1 MSVVSTPAVLLRS
14 FNYSETSRVLKL
26 YTKDLGLI
34 SVMAKG
40 IRRGG
45 ARGQAAP
52 DTFSRGELTAYIRP
66 TRELQ
71 TFKEFAVEEAG
82 GSLGRDVV
90 RFAGASVLAEIVL
103 LHAGPDP
110 SPQVFERLR
119 NALRRI
125 DTEPRAGIV
134 GAVLA
139 EGWQLVTTLG
149 YEPQIEVCVR
159 CGRALGATEVLR
171 FDFSAG
177 GMRCSDCVSDRS
189 GPRLAPRLEP
199 QLAPRLEPR
208 LAPRLEPRLA
218 PRLGP
223 GARRQLAALLQ
234 GMAPGELGKP
244 RAHLRLLHDFVIYHI
259 SGSKP
264 LKTFSVFSSVAGLDE

>member
-14 FNYSETSRVLKL
+14 FNYSETSRVLRL
-26 YTKDLGLI
+26 YTKDLGLV

-40 IRRGG
+40 VRRAG
-45 ARGQAAP
+45 ARGHGGL
-52 DTFSRGELTAYIRP
+52 DTFSRGELTAYLRP
-66 TRELQ
+66 TRDLQ

-82 GSLGRDVV
+82 GSLARDVL

-110 SPQVFERLR
+110 SPQVFERLT

-125 DTEPRAGIV
+125 DAVPREGII

-139 EGWQLVTTLG
+139 EGWMLVTTLG
-149 YEPQIEVCVR
+149 YEPQIELCVH
-159 CGRALGATEVLR
+159 CGRTLGATEVLR

-177 GMRCSDCVSDRS
+177 GVRCSDCASDHS
-189 GPRLAPRLEP
+189 GPRV
-199 QLAPRLEPR
+199 
-208 LAPRLEPRLA
+208 
-218 PRLGP
+218 GP
-223 GARRQLAALLQ
+223 GARQQLAALLQ
-234 GMAPGELGKP
+234 GTAPEALGKP
-244 RAHLRLLHDFVIYHI
+244 RAHLRLLHDFVTYHI

-264 LKTFSVFSSVAGLDE
+264 LKTFRIFGSLAGLDE

>member
-45 ARGQAAP
+45 ARGQASP

-90 RFAGASVLAEIVL
+90 RFAGASLLAEIVL
-103 LHAGPDP
+103 LHAAPDP
-110 SPQVFERLR
+110 SPHVFERLR
-119 NALRRI
+119 NGLRRI
-125 DTEPRAGIV
+125 DAEPLASIV

-139 EGWQLVTTLG
+139 EAWLLVIALG
-149 YEPQIEVCVR
+149 YEPQIEFCVR

-177 GMRCSDCVSDRS
+177 GMRCSDCVSDQS
-189 GPRLAPRLEP
+189 GPRAEP
-199 QLAPRLEPR
+199 HLEPR
-208 LAPRLEPRLA
+208 LG

-223 GARRQLAALLQ
+223 GARKQLAALLQ
-234 GMAPGELGKP
+234 GTAPEELGKP

-264 LKTFSVFSSVAGLDE
+264 LKTFRVFGSVAGLDE

>member
-14 FNYSETSRVLKL
+14 FNYSETSRVLRL
-26 YTKDLGLI
+26 YTKDLGLV

-45 ARGQAAP
+45 ARGQAGP

-90 RFAGASVLAEIVL
+90 RFAGASLLAEIVL

-125 DTEPRAGIV
+125 DREPLAGMI

-139 EGWQLVTTLG
+139 EGWMLVTTLG
-149 YEPQIEVCVR
+149 YEPQIDLCVH

-177 GMRCSDCVSDRS
+177 GMRCSDCVSDQS
-189 GPRLAPRLEP
+189 GPRV
-199 QLAPRLEPR
+199 
-208 LAPRLEPRLA
+208 
-218 PRLGP
+218 GP
-223 GARRQLAALLQ
+223 GARQQLAALLQ
-234 GMAPGELGKP
+234 GTAPETLGKP

-264 LKTFSVFSSVAGLDE
+264 LKTFRVFSSVADLDE

>member
-14 FNYSETSRVLKL
+14 FNYSETSRVLRL
-26 YTKDLGLI
+26 YTKDLGLV

-40 IRRGG
+40 VRRAG
-45 ARGQAAP
+45 ARGHGGL
-52 DTFSRGELTAYIRP
+52 DM
-66 TRELQ
+66 
-71 TFKEFAVEEAG
+71 FAVEEAG
-82 GSLGRDVV
+82 GSLARDVL

-110 SPQVFERLR
+110 SPQVFERLT

-125 DTEPRAGIV
+125 DAVPREGII

-139 EGWQLVTTLG
+139 EGWMLVTTLG
-149 YEPQIEVCVR
+149 YEPQIELCVH

-177 GMRCSDCVSDRS
+177 GVRCSDCASDHS
-189 GPRLAPRLEP
+189 GPRV
-199 QLAPRLEPR
+199 
-208 LAPRLEPRLA
+208 
-218 PRLGP
+218 GP
-223 GARRQLAALLQ
+223 GARQQLVALLQ
-234 GMAPGELGKP
+234 GTAPEALGKP
-244 RAHLRLLHDFVIYHI
+244 RAHLRLLHDFVTYHI

-264 LKTFSVFSSVAGLDE
+264 LKTFRIFGSLAGLDE

>member
-14 FNYSETSRVLKL
+14 FNYSETSRILKL
-26 YTKDLGLI
+26 YTKDLGLV

-45 ARGQAAP
+45 SRGQASP
-52 DTFSRGELTAYIRP
+52 DTFSRGELTAYVRP

-71 TFKEFAVEEAG
+71 TFKEFSVEEAG

-110 SPQVFERLR
+110 SPHVFERLR
-119 NALRRI
+119 NGLRRI
-125 DTEPRAGIV
+125 DAEPLAGIV

-139 EGWQLVTTLG
+139 EGWMLVTTLG
-149 YEPQIEVCVR
+149 YEPQIDVCVR
-159 CGRALGATEVLR
+159 CGRVPDATERLR

-177 GMRCSDCVSDRS
+177 GLRCSDCVS
-189 GPRLAPRLEP
+189 E
-199 QLAPRLEPR
+199 QLAPRVE
-208 LAPRLEPRLA
+208 

-223 GARRQLAALLQ
+223 RVGPGARQQLAALLQ
-234 GMAPGELGKP
+234 GKVPEELGKP

-264 LKTFSVFSSVAGLDE
+264 LKTFRVFSSVAGLDE

>member
-26 YTKDLGLI
+26 YTKDLGLV

-45 ARGQAAP
+45 ARGQAGP
-52 DTFSRGELTAYIRP
+52 DTFSRGELTAYVRP

-82 GSLGRDVV
+82 GSLGRDVL

-103 LHAGPDP
+103 LHAAPDP
-110 SPQVFERLR
+110 SPQVFERLG
-119 NALRRI
+119 NALRRM
-125 DTEPRAGIV
+125 DTEPLTGII

-139 EGWQLVTTLG
+139 EGWMLVTTLG
-149 YEPQIEVCVR
+149 YEPQIDLCVR
-159 CGRALGATEVLR
+159 CGRAPDATEVLR

-177 GMRCSDCVSDRS
+177 GISCSDCASDDS
-189 GPRLAPRLEP
+189 GPRV
-199 QLAPRLEPR
+199 
-208 LAPRLEPRLA
+208 
-218 PRLGP
+218 GP
-223 GARRQLAALLQ
+223 GARQQLAALLC
-234 GMAPGELGKP
+234 GTAPEALGKP
-244 RAHLRLLHDFVIYHI
+244 RAHLRLLHDFVSYHI

-264 LKTFSVFSSVAGLDE
+264 LRAFRVFGSLAGLDE

>member
-14 FNYSETSRVLKL
+14 FNYSETSRVLRL
-26 YTKDLGLI
+26 YTKDLGLV

-40 IRRGG
+40 IRRAG
-45 ARGQAAP
+45 ARGQGGI

-66 TRELQ
+66 TRDLQ

-82 GSLGRDVV
+82 ASLGRDVL

-110 SPQVFERLR
+110 SPQVFERLT

-125 DTEPRAGIV
+125 EAEPRAGIV
-134 GAVLA
+134 AAVLA
-139 EGWQLVTTLG
+139 EGWLLVTTLG
-149 YEPQIEVCVR
+149 YEPQIDLCVH
-159 CGRALGATEVLR
+159 CGRALGTSEVSR

-177 GMRCSDCVSDRS
+177 GVRCSDCASDHS
-189 GPRLAPRLEP
+189 GPLV
-199 QLAPRLEPR
+199 
-208 LAPRLEPRLA
+208 
-218 PRLGP
+218 GP
-223 GARRQLAALLQ
+223 GARKQLSALLQ
-234 GMAPGELGKP
+234 GTAPEALGKP
-244 RAHLRLLHDFVIYHI
+244 RAHLRLLHDFVTYHI

-264 LKTFSVFSSVAGLDE
+264 LKAFRVFGVLAGFDE

>member
-26 YTKDLGLI
+26 YTKDLGLV

-45 ARGQAAP
+45 ARGQGGL
-52 DTFSRGELTAYIRP
+52 DTFSRGELTAYVRS
-66 TRELQ
+66 TRDLQ

-82 GSLGRDVV
+82 GSLGRDVL
-90 RFAGASVLAEIVL
+90 RFAGASLLAEIVL
-103 LHAGPDP
+103 LHAGSDP
-110 SPQVFERLR
+110 SPEVFERFT

-125 DTEPRAGIV
+125 DTEPLAGII

-139 EGWQLVTTLG
+139 EGWMLVTTLG
-149 YEPQIEVCVR
+149 YEPQIDLCVS
-159 CGRALGATEVLR
+159 CGRAPDASEVLR

-177 GMRCSDCVSDRS
+177 GVRCSDCASDHS
-189 GPRLAPRLEP
+189 GPRV
-199 QLAPRLEPR
+199 
-208 LAPRLEPRLA
+208 
-218 PRLGP
+218 GP
-223 GARRQLAALLQ
+223 GARQQLAALLH
-234 GMAPGELGKP
+234 GTPPEELRKP
-244 RAHLRLLHDFVIYHI
+244 RAHLRLLHDFVTYHI

-264 LKTFSVFSSVAGLDE
+264 LKAFRVFGSLAGLDK

>member
-14 FNYSETSRVLKL
+14 FNYSETSRILKL
-26 YTKDLGLI
+26 YTRDLGLV

-40 IRRGG
+40 IRRAG
-45 ARGQAAP
+45 ARGQGGL

-66 TRELQ
+66 TRDLQ

-82 GSLGRDVV
+82 ASLGSDVL

-110 SPQVFERLR
+110 SPQVFDRLT

-125 DTEPRAGIV
+125 EAGSGTGIV
-134 GAVLA
+134 GVVLA
-139 EGWQLVTTLG
+139 EGWMLVTALG
-149 YEPQIEVCVR
+149 YEPQIDLCTQ
-159 CGRALGATEVLR
+159 CGRALDNSEVSH

-177 GMRCSDCVSDRS
+177 GVRCSDCAFDHS
-189 GPRLAPRLEP
+189 GPLV
-199 QLAPRLEPR
+199 
-208 LAPRLEPRLA
+208 
-218 PRLGP
+218 GP
-223 GARRQLAALLQ
+223 GARQQLVTLLQ
-234 GMAPGELGKP
+234 GMVPEALGKP
-244 RAHLRLLHDFVIYHI
+244 RAHLRLLQDFVAYHI

-264 LKTFSVFSSVAGLDE
+264 LKAFRVFGVLAGFGE

>member
-14 FNYSETSRVLKL
+14 FNYSETSRVLRL
-26 YTKDLGLI
+26 YTKDLGLV

-40 IRRGG
+40 IRRAGAHGQGG
-45 ARGQAAP
+45 I
-52 DTFSRGELTAYIRP
+52 DTFSRGELTAYVRP
-66 TRELQ
+66 TRDLQ

-82 GSLGRDVV
+82 ASLGRDVL

-110 SPQVFERLR
+110 SPLVFERLT

-125 DTEPRAGIV
+125 EAEPRAGIV

-139 EGWQLVTTLG
+139 EGWLLVTTLG
-149 YEPQIEVCVR
+149 YEPQIDLCVH
-159 CGRALGATEVLR
+159 CGRALGNSEVSR

-177 GMRCSDCVSDRS
+177 GARCSDCAFDHS
-189 GPRLAPRLEP
+189 GPL
-199 QLAPRLEPR
+199 
-208 LAPRLEPRLA
+208 
-218 PRLGP
+218 LGP
-223 GARRQLAALLQ
+223 GARRQLVALLQ
-234 GMAPGELGKP
+234 GTTPETLGKP
-244 RAHLRLLHDFVIYHI
+244 RAHLRLLHDFVTYHI

-264 LKTFSVFSSVAGLDE
+264 LKAFRVFGALAGFDE